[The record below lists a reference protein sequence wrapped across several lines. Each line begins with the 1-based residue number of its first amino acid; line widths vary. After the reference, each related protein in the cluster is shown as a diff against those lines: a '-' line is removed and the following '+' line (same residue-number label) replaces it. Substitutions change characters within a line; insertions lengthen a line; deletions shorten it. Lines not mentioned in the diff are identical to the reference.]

1 MQIIHFLGY
10 LIFLIKFFYPKL
22 NNESFNVKN
31 SCAKGIIFLGLKY
44 LLGLKAELE
53 RDKHFMKT
61 NQIINS
67 EKTIALP
74 IHWNLEMKIK

>member
-1 MQIIHFLGY
+1 M
-10 LIFLIKFFYPKL
+10 
-22 NNESFNVKN
+22 KN

-53 RDKHFMKT
+53 TDKHFMKT

>member
-1 MQIIHFLGY
+1 M
-10 LIFLIKFFYPKL
+10 
-22 NNESFNVKN
+22 KN

-44 LLGLKAELE
+44 FLGLKAELE
-53 RDKHFMKT
+53 TDKHFMKT

-67 EKTIALP
+67 ETTIALP